1 MVNQENIPWRELRP
15 NPRTLREQAAAP
27 QANLDTQAS
36 DAAVST
42 SFLDRFD
49 MGDLNKRLAFGGIC
63 GGVTGIAFGLSEFL
77 TCKARSICLS
87 PVEGFRWLTLA
98 PAVLVLFTN

>member
-1 MVNQENIPWRELRP
+1 MVNQDNIPWRELRP

-27 QANLDTQAS
+27 QANMGTQPSSATE
-36 DAAVST
+36 AT

-63 GGVTGIAFGLSEFL
+63 GGVTGIAFGLSE
-77 TCKARSICLS
+77 
-87 PVEGFRWLTLA
+87 
-98 PAVLVLFTN
+98 